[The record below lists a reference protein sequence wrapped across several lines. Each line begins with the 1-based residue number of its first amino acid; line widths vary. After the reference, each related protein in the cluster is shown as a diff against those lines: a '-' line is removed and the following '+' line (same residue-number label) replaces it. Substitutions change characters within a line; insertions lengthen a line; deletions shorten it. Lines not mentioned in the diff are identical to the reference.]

1 MSFLQDKIYPKM
13 PVGIQNLMIS
23 AYGYQWEKRR
33 FGGVFESE
41 LQKCRERESFSVEQ
55 WKTFKTNELRKLL
68 VHAYNTV
75 PFYKEKYSKAGFSL
89 DDLKAFELENLDKL
103 PCLEKDELR
112 QFGTTTLLSNKL
124 EPKGSFFSSSGSSGT
139 PTKIL
144 FSEAM
149 HQRWSAAFEARIR
162 NWARLTRKNARGMIG
177 GRRVV
182 SEGNAKGPFYRY
194 NFVEK
199 QVYFSAYHISAKT
212 ASNYAEAIKKY
223 NLDYMTGYA
232 MSNYILARFFDE
244 NNIQVP
250 QLKAVITSSEKLTPE
265 MRAMFQKV
273 YGCKTY
279 DGYSGVEACGM
290 ITENEY
296 GQLLISPDVGIME
309 VLKEEGTSC
318 KPGEIGEVYSTGLLN
333 FDQPLIR
340 YRIGDM
346 VKLAEN
352 QHTLCGRNM
361 TVVEEIIGRVE
372 DVVIGKDGREMVRF
386 HGIFINL
393 PSVVEGQ
400 IIQYEIDRFEIKV
413 VCSQPIKEDERKII
427 ESRMKSQ
434 LGMIE
439 LKIIQV
445 NSISRNQN
453 GKFKAV
459 ISNVKRST

>member
-55 WKTFKTNELRKLL
+55 WKTFQTTELRKLL
-68 VHAYNTV
+68 VHAFSTV

-89 DDLKAFELENLDKL
+89 SDFEAFELENLEKL

-112 QFGTTTLLSNKL
+112 EFGTTTLLSNKL
-124 EPKGSFFSSSGSSGT
+124 EPKGSFFSSSGSTGT

-144 FSEAM
+144 FSESM

-162 NWARLTRKNARGMIG
+162 NWAGLSRKNARGMIG

-182 SEGNAKGPFYRY
+182 PSGVAKGPFYRY

-223 NLDYMTGYA
+223 DLDYMTGYA
-232 MSNYILARFFDE
+232 MSNYFLARFFDE
-244 NNIQVP
+244 NNISVP

-265 MRAMFQKV
+265 MRALFQKV

-290 ITENEY
+290 ITENEH
-296 GQLLISPDVGIME
+296 GQLLISPDVGVME
-309 VLKEEGTSC
+309 ILDNEGNPV
-318 KPGEIGEVYSTGLLN
+318 KPGEAGEVYSTGLLN

-352 QHTLCGRNM
+352 QTTLCGRNM
-361 TVVEEIIGRVE
+361 PIVDEIIGRVE
-372 DVVIGKDGREMVRF
+372 DTVVGKDGREMVRF
-386 HGIFINL
+386 HGIFVNL
-393 PSVVEGQ
+393 PNVIEGQ
-400 IIQYEIDRFEIKV
+400 IVQNTLDDFELNIVTHKGLTENEINTLNKRMISQLGEI
-413 VCSQPIKEDERKII
+413 SIKII
-427 ESRMKSQ
+427 E
-434 LGMIE
+434 L
-439 LKIIQV
+439 
-445 NSISRNQN
+445 NSIPRGAN

-459 ISNVKRST
+459 ISKVKRE